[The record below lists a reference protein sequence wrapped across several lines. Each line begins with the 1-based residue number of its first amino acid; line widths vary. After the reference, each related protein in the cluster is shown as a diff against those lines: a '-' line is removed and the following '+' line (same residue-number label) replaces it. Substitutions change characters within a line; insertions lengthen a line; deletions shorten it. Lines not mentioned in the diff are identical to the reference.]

1 MKASSLRYFLLPALA
16 AGIISLT
23 AGAQVTTPEKVRAEM
38 RANPGMAAGLD
49 QAYDMSVKP
58 STPAPCGY
66 EPVYVSHYGRHG
78 SRYAYTAKAYTVPLE
93 LLRRGA
99 EADNLTDYGKAL
111 YKELSAFWE
120 HAEYKVGDLTPLGWE
135 QHQFI
140 ASTMVHSF
148 PSAFRKGSTVD
159 ACSSASVRSIVS
171 MASFCAAVSR
181 EAPRARVYAHQG
193 KLDIQATRPNEG
205 KNPFAYTGPDIP
217 FPYKESSEQFFLR
230 RFPGYND
237 VLARVFKDTATCL
250 GKTSAYDAFFNIYM
264 LVAGQ
269 NSIPEEE
276 RIGLL
281 RQLLTD
287 EEYAILWETDN
298 YERFRE
304 YFPYRTP
311 CSSIVDDIVAKAD
324 GRLSAGSRGAD
335 LRFGHDHV
343 LMTLLM
349 IMDIAGFGN
358 IPESGDD
365 LAGAFRSTLSPMG
378 TNLQF
383 VFYRPRCGRK
393 GETLVKV
400 LLNGAETNLGG
411 LTPVKGPYYKWPEVR
426 DYLNMR
432 TNLFV
437 NR

>member
-1 MKASSLRYFLLPALA
+1 MKASILRYFLLLA
-16 AGIISLT
+16 LT
-23 AGAQVTTPEKVRAEM
+23 AGAFGLAAEAQTTTPNKVRAEM
-38 RANPGMAAGLD
+38 RANPGSAAGLD
-49 QAYDMSVKP
+49 QAYDMSAKP
-58 STPAPCGY
+58 STPAPAGY

-93 LLRRGA
+93 LLRRGD
-99 EADNLTDYGKAL
+99 EAGNLTEYGKAL
-111 YKELSAFWE
+111 YKALSDFWE

-135 QHQFI
+135 QHQYI
-140 ASTMVHSF
+140 ASTMVKSF
-148 PSAFRKGSTVD
+148 PSAFRKGSVVD

-171 MASFCAAVSR
+171 MASFCAGISR
-181 EAPRARVYAHQG
+181 VAPKSEVYAHQG

-205 KNPFAYTGPDIP
+205 RNPFAYSGPEIP
-217 FPYKESSEQFFLR
+217 FPYKESSEEFFLR
-230 RFPGYND
+230 RFPNYND
-237 VLARVFKDTATCL
+237 VLARLFKDTRKCL
-250 GKTSAYDAFFNIYM
+250 GKISAYDAFFNIYM

-269 NSIPEEE
+269 NSIPVEE
-276 RIGLL
+276 RIDLL
-281 RQLLTD
+281 KQLLTD
-287 EEYAILWETDN
+287 EEYATLWETDN

-304 YFPYRTP
+304 YLPYRTP

-324 GRLSAGSRGAD
+324 ERLAAGSRGAD

-349 IMDIAGFGN
+349 IMDIEGFGY
-358 IPESGDD
+358 IPESSDD
-365 LAGAFRSTLSPMG
+365 LVCAFRTILSPMA

-383 VFYRPRCGRK
+383 VFYQPKCCKK

-400 LLNGAETNLGG
+400 LLNGAETNLGN
-411 LTPVKGPYYKWPEVR
+411 LTPVKGPYYEWPAVR
-426 DYLNMR
+426 EYLNMR